1 MSGWHD
7 DQLGAAA
14 THLERANA
22 ELRRPAVRLLARLGF
37 GGKAVGELTAATQ
50 ILASVVQQ
58 EAVQRQLIDAA
69 CRRLE
74 IVTAGDE
81 QLLDDIGYALETLQA
96 EMASLRSSQDRI
108 AERLDN
114 E

>member
-1 MSGWHD
+1 M
-7 DQLGAAA
+7 AA
-14 THLERANA
+14 HLERANA
-22 ELRRPAVRLLARLGF
+22 ELRRPAGRLFARLGF
-37 GGKAVGELTAATQ
+37 GGKAVRELTAATQ
-50 ILASVVQQ
+50 MLTDVVRQ
-58 EAVQRQLIDAA
+58 EAAQRQLLDAA

-81 QLLDDIGYALETLQA
+81 QLLDDIGYALEALQA
-96 EMASLRSSQDRI
+96 EMDLLRSSQDQI